1 VPGYEYSQYISEDT
15 QARFLVQAVQI
26 ARSTAYIGGLF
37 IWNLN
42 YQAIVPQTDEKW
54 GFSVLRSDWSG
65 RPAYF
70 ALTSMAKP

>member
-1 VPGYEYSQYISEDT
+1 M
-15 QARFLVQAVQI
+15 
-26 ARSTAYIGGLF
+26 

-42 YQAIVPQTDEKW
+42 YQAVVPQSDEKW